1 MSKLC
6 TFLTEGAR
14 VKLTITQYRKYRMY
28 IVARGVLRNQN
39 SRSLA
44 PRLQK
49 EINLVKGIQA
59 HKLPKIDLFVCV
71 LRPFNREVI

>member
-28 IVARGVLRNQN
+28 VVARGVLRNQN

-44 PRLQK
+44 PSTGRQVSWVVKKSFRTTKLK
-49 EINLVKGIQA
+49 IEDEIDNMQTQ
-59 HKLPKIDLFVCV
+59 
-71 LRPFNREVI
+71 N